1 MTSTE
6 HQAEINLEAPVQEDM
21 EYFVVDI
28 TMEGPVMENMTR
40 VSVKWAGADETFYVD
55 HDDAEEFDEAEL
67 KIELIMESAGGE
79 TRNAINAAETIRL
92 NGEIVDMDAVK
103 STLNAINAM
112 KR

>member
-1 MTSTE
+1 MNNNEHLTE
-6 HQAEINLEAPVQEDM
+6 IILEGPIKEAM
-21 EYFVVDI
+21 EYYVVDI

-55 HDDAEEFDEAEL
+55 HDDAEEFEEPEL
-67 KIELIMESAGGE
+67 KIELIMEFAGNE
-79 TRNAINAAETIRL
+79 TRNAINAAENITL
-92 NGEIVDMDAVK
+92 NGESVDMDAVK